1 MNIPTTRLGLRP
13 RPFTWVLLLG
23 CILASPLAS
32 AVSSPSGDKR
42 DYILVINT
50 YAESTPW
57 SRGII
62 TDITARVEQIENL
75 ELYTEHINLLLV
87 DSPREIETFE
97 TNLLREYGKKPP
109 RALVLIGTPTALL
122 RNFINSIWKGIPTI
136 VCAEQDFVGP
146 DKYYQKRLPIPASEQ
161 VPLRTLAD
169 RDNLTLLYSPAYLDQ
184 SIDLMKRILPGMDR
198 LIFID
203 DARYVNRQTEH
214 DLAELLDSKYGGIKY
229 TVYSADEIGI
239 DQLLDSLSTV
249 DVKRTGVLFS
259 SWHYLKNMSG
269 RNEIMTNPFKIIA
282 SSSVPLFSLRPTG
295 LKSSGM
301 IGGYVYDENEYSDR
315 LIATVNAVLEGKQ
328 PRDIPFYTPVRV
340 QPVFNYPVLLRHN
353 ISPNTCPTNTLF
365 FDKPASFM
373 ERYKTWIG
381 VCGGIFLLFLIFQQ
395 WRIAVLR
402 KVDAAHQKERE
413 TQATY
418 SHLFNN
424 MPILYMQERAVFDAQ
439 GTAIDTVYVD
449 VNAYFE
455 HSFYRK
461 DDVIGKS
468 GSTVFPESQSQ
479 FMPIIDIVLKEKR
492 SITFPYYHKPVDI
505 FYEVV
510 ICPSYRKDSVDIFCI
525 DSTAL
530 HNAQKKVDSVNRKLA
545 LALNVANI
553 IPWKWDLTNHTI
565 LCDLNKAAKMAA
577 GMSLANNASLAVDEE
592 CYFSKVHKEDR
603 ERVRAAYRN
612 LIEGHTEKVCEEF
625 RVVSNESGHWHMEW
639 VEAQAT
645 VETRDCDGRPLSLV
659 GTSLVISERKQMEQ
673 ELLTARD
680 RAEESNRLKSAFL
693 ANMSH
698 EIRTPL
704 NAIVGFSGILA
715 STDEEQEK
723 QEYMSIIES
732 NNTLLLQ
739 LISDILDL
747 SKIEAGTFEFNYGMV
762 DVNRMCEE
770 AVRALSL
777 KVQDK
782 PVELLFG
789 DHEAQC
795 CIVGDKN
802 RLLQVITNFINN
814 AVKFTEQGSIT
825 LGYRREARDLL
836 FYVEDTGKGISEEH
850 LRTVF
855 DRFVKLNSFAQGTG
869 LGLSIS
875 KSIVEQMGGHIGV
888 ESEEGRGSRF
898 WFTIPAVACNAGP
911 DDEPSVVAEA
921 PHPVS
926 CQDGKLPLLL
936 VAEDTDSNFLLVSLM
951 FRKEFDIVRAVNG
964 EEAVRICREM
974 NPAAILMDIKMPVMD
989 GFEAMRR
996 IRAFDPAVPIVAVTA
1011 FAYDRDRQKAFAAG
1025 ANGYVAKPLSGEHIR
1040 RVLGTLLAEI

>member
-704 NAIVGFSGILA
+704 NAIVGFAKLIGEVE
-715 STDEEQEK
+715 TEEEK
-723 QEYMSIIES
+723 QQFIDIIDVNSE
-732 NNTLLLQ
+732 LLLQ
-739 LISDILDL
+739 LINDILDI
-747 SKIEAGTFEFNYGMV
+747 SKIEAGTLEFRFRPMNLNDLCRSELEV
-762 DVNRMCEE
+762 H
-770 AVRALSL
+770 
-777 KVQDK
+777 K
-782 PVELLFG
+782 PRVKPGVELVF
-789 DHEAQC
+789 EERVANVE
-795 CIVGDKN
+795 IVCDQN
-802 RLLQVITNFINN
+802 RLAQVISNLLNN
-814 AVKFTEQGSIT
+814 AGKFTEEGEIRF
-825 LGYRREARDLL
+825 GFDLKDGC
-836 FYVEDTGKGISEEH
+836 VEFFVQDTGMGIPPEKA
-850 LRTVF
+850 RNIF
-855 DRFVKLNSFAQGTG
+855 DRFVKLNDFVSGTG
-869 LGLSIS
+869 LGLAIS
-875 KSIVEQMGGHIGV
+875 KMIVEKLDGTIGV
-888 ESEEGRGSRF
+888 DSEPGKGTRFHFSIPVVHRDGSKNDEQLCAAPGR
-898 WFTIPAVACNAGP
+898 
-911 DDEPSVVAEA
+911 D
-921 PHPVS
+921 
-926 CQDGKLPLLL
+926 DGKSWVLL
-936 VAEDTDSNFLLVSLM
+936 VAEDSDTNFRLIEAVLSRRFSL
-951 FRKEFDIVRAVNG
+951 VRAHTG
-964 EEAVRICREM
+964 AEAVDM
-974 NPAAILMDIKMPVMD
+974 FGTVQPDAVLMDIRMPVMD
-989 GFEAMRR
+989 GLEATRR
-996 IRAFDPAVPIVAVTA
+996 IRSVSADVPIIAMS
-1011 FAYDRDRQKAFAAG
+1011 AYSSGSEIESARNAG
-1025 ANGYVAKPLSGEHIR
+1025 CNEFLVKPLSQYSLHRALNAALVEFKGK
-1040 RVLGTLLAEI
+1040 GKS

>member
-13 RPFTWVLLLG
+13 RPFIWVLLLG

-747 SKIEAGTFEFNYGMV
+747 SKIEAGTLEFVHTDFELNKLMREKENV
-762 DVNRMCEE
+762 MR
-770 AVRALSL
+770 L
-777 KVQDK
+777 KTDQN
-782 PVELLFG
+782 VELVFEQRYETCHVRT
-789 DHEAQC
+789 DR
-795 CIVGDKN
+795 N
-802 RLLQVITNFINN
+802 RLSQLMINLLTN
-814 AVKFTEQGSIT
+814 AAKFTHRGSIRF
-825 LGYRREARDLL
+825 GYELRAGQLY
-836 FYVEDTGKGISEEH
+836 FWVADTGCGIPAE
-850 LRTVF
+850 RKDAVF
-855 DRFVKLNSFAQGTG
+855 ERFVKLNSFKQGTG
-869 LGLSIS
+869 LGLSICRT
-875 KSIVEQMGGHIGV
+875 IVEHLGGNIGV
-888 ESEEGRGSRF
+888 ESEEGKGSTF
-898 WFTIPAVACNAGP
+898 WFTLPYVPGQS
-911 DDEPSVVAEA
+911 EQAEA
-921 PHPVS
+921 PAQILQAIPTVEK
-926 CQDGKLPLLL
+926 DKLVILI
-936 VAEDTDSNFLLVSLM
+936 AEDNESNYRLFESILRHEYKLVH
-951 FRKEFDIVRAVNG
+951 AWNG
-964 EEAVRICREM
+964 REAVDLFNRYT
-974 NPAAILMDIKMPVMD
+974 PHLVLMDINMPVMD
-989 GFEAMRR
+989 GYEATAE
-996 IRAFDPAVPIVAVTA
+996 IRKQSADVPIIAVTA
-1011 FAYDRDRQKAFAAG
+1011 FAFASDEQKVLSSGFDGYMPKPINARQLKTQ
-1025 ANGYVAKPLSGEHIR
+1025 
-1040 RVLGTLLAEI
+1040 VLDMLRKRMTLI

>member
-13 RPFTWVLLLG
+13 RPFIWVLLLG
-23 CILASPLAS
+23 CILAYPLAP

-455 HSFYRK
+455 RSFYRR
-461 DDVIGKS
+461 DEVIGKS
-468 GSTVFPESQSQ
+468 GATVFPESQSQ

-510 ICPSYRKDSVDIFCI
+510 ICPSYRKDTVDIFCI

-603 ERVRAAYRN
+603 EHVRAAYRN

>member
-13 RPFTWVLLLG
+13 RPFIWVLLLG
-23 CILASPLAS
+23 CILAYPLAP

-704 NAIVGFSGILA
+704 NAIVGFSELLA
-715 STDEEQEK
+715 KEPRSKTRK
-723 QEYMSIIES
+723 EYSDIIRR
-732 NNTLLLQ
+732 NNELLLQ
-739 LISDILDL
+739 IISDVLDL
-747 SKIEAGTFEFNYGMV
+747 ALIESGRSEVVRTTFDAREF
-762 DVNRMCEE
+762 
-770 AVRALSL
+770 VRET
-777 KVQDK
+777 VEVFRPQC
-782 PVELLFG
+782 PPGVELRMEEELPPRPIRAYRQG
-789 DHEAQC
+789 VTR
-795 CIVGDKN
+795 IIGN
-802 RLLQVITNFINN
+802 YLRN
-814 AVKFTEQGSIT
+814 ALKFTKEGSIT
-825 LGYRREARDLL
+825 IGFCEIPGYVRFHVR
-836 FYVEDTGKGISEEH
+836 DTGIGIAPEDHGRIFE
-850 LRTVF
+850 
-855 DRFVKLNSFAQGTG
+855 RFVKLDTFTQGTG
-869 LGLSIS
+869 LGLSIC
-875 KSIVEQMGGHIGV
+875 KSVAEQLGGRVGV
-888 ESEEGRGSRF
+888 DSAVGRGSCFRLD
-898 WFTIPAVACNAGP
+898 V
-911 DDEPSVVAEA
+911 
-921 PHPVS
+921 PV
-926 CQDGKLPLLL
+926 
-936 VAEDTDSNFLLVSLM
+936 
-951 FRKEFDIVRAVNG
+951 RK
-964 EEAVRICREM
+964 
-974 NPAAILMDIKMPVMD
+974 
-989 GFEAMRR
+989 
-996 IRAFDPAVPIVAVTA
+996 
-1011 FAYDRDRQKAFAAG
+1011 
-1025 ANGYVAKPLSGEHIR
+1025 
-1040 RVLGTLLAEI
+1040 

>member
-13 RPFTWVLLLG
+13 RPFIWVLLLG
-23 CILASPLAS
+23 CILAYPLAP

-455 HSFYRK
+455 RSFYRR
-461 DDVIGKS
+461 DEVIGKS
-468 GSTVFPESQSQ
+468 GATVFPESQSQ

-510 ICPSYRKDSVDIFCI
+510 ICPSYRKDTVDIFCI

-603 ERVRAAYRN
+603 EHVRAAYRN

-680 RAEESNRLKSAFL
+680 RTEESNRLKSAFL

-747 SKIEAGTFEFNYGMV
+747 SKIEAGTLEFVHTDFELNKLMREKENV
-762 DVNRMCEE
+762 MR
-770 AVRALSL
+770 L
-777 KVQDK
+777 KTDQN
-782 PVELLFG
+782 VELVFEQRYETCHVRT
-789 DHEAQC
+789 DR
-795 CIVGDKN
+795 N
-802 RLLQVITNFINN
+802 RLSQLMINLLTN
-814 AVKFTEQGSIT
+814 AAKFTHRGSIRF
-825 LGYRREARDLL
+825 GYELRAGQLY
-836 FYVEDTGKGISEEH
+836 FWVADTGCGIPAE
-850 LRTVF
+850 RKDAVF
-855 DRFVKLNSFAQGTG
+855 ERFVKLNSFKQGTG
-869 LGLSIS
+869 LGLSICRT
-875 KSIVEQMGGHIGV
+875 IVEHLGGNIGV
-888 ESEEGRGSRF
+888 ESEEGKGSTF
-898 WFTIPAVACNAGP
+898 WFTLPYVPGKQEPAKIPAQMLQAVP
-911 DDEPSVVAEA
+911 TVEKD
-921 PHPVS
+921 
-926 CQDGKLPLLL
+926 KLVILI
-936 VAEDTDSNFLLVSLM
+936 AEDNESNYRLFESILRHEYKLVH
-951 FRKEFDIVRAVNG
+951 AWNG
-964 EEAVRICREM
+964 REAVDLFNRHT
-974 NPAAILMDIKMPVMD
+974 PHLVLMDINMPVMD
-989 GFEAMRR
+989 GYEATAE
-996 IRAFDPAVPIVAVTA
+996 IRKQSADVPIIAVTA
-1011 FAYDRDRQKAFAAG
+1011 FAFASDEQKVLSSGFDGYMPKPINARQLKTQ
-1025 ANGYVAKPLSGEHIR
+1025 
-1040 RVLGTLLAEI
+1040 VLDMLRKRMTLI

>member
-13 RPFTWVLLLG
+13 RPFIWVLLLG
-23 CILASPLAS
+23 CILAYPLAP

-625 RVVSNESGHWHMEW
+625 
-639 VEAQAT
+639 
-645 VETRDCDGRPLSLV
+645 
-659 GTSLVISERKQMEQ
+659 
-673 ELLTARD
+673 
-680 RAEESNRLKSAFL
+680 
-693 ANMSH
+693 
-698 EIRTPL
+698 
-704 NAIVGFSGILA
+704 
-715 STDEEQEK
+715 
-723 QEYMSIIES
+723 
-732 NNTLLLQ
+732 
-739 LISDILDL
+739 
-747 SKIEAGTFEFNYGMV
+747 
-762 DVNRMCEE
+762 
-770 AVRALSL
+770 
-777 KVQDK
+777 
-782 PVELLFG
+782 
-789 DHEAQC
+789 
-795 CIVGDKN
+795 
-802 RLLQVITNFINN
+802 
-814 AVKFTEQGSIT
+814 
-825 LGYRREARDLL
+825 
-836 FYVEDTGKGISEEH
+836 
-850 LRTVF
+850 
-855 DRFVKLNSFAQGTG
+855 
-869 LGLSIS
+869 
-875 KSIVEQMGGHIGV
+875 
-888 ESEEGRGSRF
+888 
-898 WFTIPAVACNAGP
+898 
-911 DDEPSVVAEA
+911 
-921 PHPVS
+921 
-926 CQDGKLPLLL
+926 
-936 VAEDTDSNFLLVSLM
+936 
-951 FRKEFDIVRAVNG
+951 FR
-964 EEAVRICREM
+964 
-974 NPAAILMDIKMPVMD
+974 
-989 GFEAMRR
+989 
-996 IRAFDPAVPIVAVTA
+996 
-1011 FAYDRDRQKAFAAG
+1011 
-1025 ANGYVAKPLSGEHIR
+1025 
-1040 RVLGTLLAEI
+1040 

>member
-13 RPFTWVLLLG
+13 RPFIWVLLLG
-23 CILASPLAS
+23 CILAYPLAP

-198 LIFID
+198 LVFID

-214 DLAELLDSKYGGIKY
+214 DLAELLGSKYPGMKY
-229 TVYSADEIGI
+229 TVYSADKIGI
-239 DQLLDSLSTV
+239 DQLLDSLSTI
-249 DVKRTGVLFS
+249 DVKQTGVLFS

-269 RNEIMTNPFKIIA
+269 RNEIMTNPFKVIA

-301 IGGYVYDENEYSDR
+301 IGGYVYGENEYSDR
-315 LIATVNAVLEGKQ
+315 LIATIDAVLEGKQ
-328 PRDIPFYTPVRV
+328 PRDIPFYTPAGA

-455 HSFYRK
+455 RSFYRR
-461 DDVIGKS
+461 DEVIGKS
-468 GSTVFPESQSQ
+468 GATVFPESQSQ

-510 ICPSYRKDSVDIFCI
+510 ICPSYRKDTVDIFCI

-603 ERVRAAYRN
+603 EHVRAAYRN

-704 NAIVGFSGILA
+704 NAIVGFSELMATEADPDQRKEFADLILV
-715 STDEEQEK
+715 
-723 QEYMSIIES
+723 

-739 LISDILDL
+739 IISDVLDL
-747 SKIEAGTFEFNYGMV
+747 ARIESGRIEIVRTKFDARDLCREVAETF
-762 DVNRMCEE
+762 R
-770 AVRALSL
+770 
-777 KVQDK
+777 
-782 PVELLFG
+782 
-789 DHEAQC
+789 
-795 CIVGDKN
+795 
-802 RLLQVITNFINN
+802 LQVAEGVVLRLEDSLPRLQLEDYKQGLHQILGNFVRN
-814 AVKFTEQGSIT
+814 AVKFTTKGSIT
-825 LGYRREARDLL
+825 IGFSQRPGWVR
-836 FYVEDTGKGISEEH
+836 FYVRDTGIGIPEEE
-850 LRTVF
+850 RAKIF
-855 DRFVKLNSFAQGTG
+855 DRFYKVDTFTQGTG
-869 LGLSIS
+869 LGLPIC
-875 KSIVEQMGGHIGV
+875 KNIAEQLGGRIGV
-888 ESEEGRGSRF
+888 DSAVGAGSCF
-898 WFTIPAVACNAGP
+898 WVEIPA
-911 DDEPSVVAEA
+911 
-921 PHPVS
+921 
-926 CQDGKLPLLL
+926 GK
-936 VAEDTDSNFLLVSLM
+936 
-951 FRKEFDIVRAVNG
+951 
-964 EEAVRICREM
+964 
-974 NPAAILMDIKMPVMD
+974 
-989 GFEAMRR
+989 
-996 IRAFDPAVPIVAVTA
+996 
-1011 FAYDRDRQKAFAAG
+1011 
-1025 ANGYVAKPLSGEHIR
+1025 
-1040 RVLGTLLAEI
+1040 

>member
-13 RPFTWVLLLG
+13 RPLIWVLLLG
-23 CILASPLAS
+23 CILAYPLAP

-229 TVYSADEIGI
+229 TVYSADKIGI

-301 IGGYVYDENEYSDR
+301 IGGYVYGENEYSDR
-315 LIATVNAVLEGKQ
+315 LIATIDAVLEGKQ
-328 PRDIPFYTPVRV
+328 PRDIPFYTLAGA

-353 ISPNTCPTNTLF
+353 ISPNACPTNTLF
-365 FDKPASFM
+365 FDKPSSFM
-373 ERYKTWIG
+373 ERYKTEIG
-381 VCGGIFLLFLIFQQ
+381 VCGSIFLLFLIFQQ

-402 KVDAAHQKERE
+402 KVDAAHQKEME
-413 TQATY
+413 TQAKY

-424 MPILYMQERAVFDAQ
+424 MPILYMQERVVFDAQ

-449 VNAYFE
+449 VNAHFE
-455 HSFYRK
+455 RSFYPL
-461 DDVIGKS
+461 DEVAGKS
-468 GSTVFPESQSQ
+468 GSTVFPESMPQ

-492 SITFPYYHKPVDI
+492 SVTFPYYHKPVNI

-510 ICPSYRKDSVDIFCI
+510 ICPSYQQDTVDIFCI

-553 IPWKWDLTNHTI
+553 IPWKWNLTNHTI

-680 RAEESNRLKSAFL
+680 RTEESNRLKSAFL

-704 NAIVGFSGILA
+704 NAIVGFAKLIGEVE
-715 STDEEQEK
+715 TEEEK
-723 QEYMSIIES
+723 QQFIDIIDVNSE
-732 NNTLLLQ
+732 LLLQ
-739 LISDILDL
+739 LINDILDI
-747 SKIEAGTFEFNYGMV
+747 SKIEAGTLEFRFRPMNLNDLCRSELEV
-762 DVNRMCEE
+762 H
-770 AVRALSL
+770 
-777 KVQDK
+777 K
-782 PVELLFG
+782 PRVKPGVELVF
-789 DHEAQC
+789 EERVANVE
-795 CIVGDKN
+795 IVCDQN
-802 RLLQVITNFINN
+802 RLAQVISNLLNN
-814 AVKFTEQGSIT
+814 AGKFTEEGEIRF
-825 LGYRREARDLL
+825 GFDLKDGC
-836 FYVEDTGKGISEEH
+836 VEFFVQDTGMGIPPEKA
-850 LRTVF
+850 RNIF
-855 DRFVKLNSFAQGTG
+855 DRFVKLNDFAAGTG
-869 LGLSIS
+869 LGLAIS
-875 KSIVEQMGGHIGV
+875 KMIVEKLDGTIGV
-888 ESEEGRGSRF
+888 DSEPGKGTRF
-898 WFTIPAVACNAGP
+898 HFSIPVVHRDGGK
-911 DDEPSVVAEA
+911 DDEQHCAA
-921 PHPVS
+921 PGRD
-926 CQDGKLPLLL
+926 DGKSWVLL
-936 VAEDTDSNFLLVSLM
+936 VAEDSDTNFRLIEAVLSRRFSL
-951 FRKEFDIVRAVNG
+951 VRAHTG
-964 EEAVRICREM
+964 AEAVDM
-974 NPAAILMDIKMPVMD
+974 FGTVQPDAVLMDIRMPVMD
-989 GFEAMRR
+989 GLEATRR
-996 IRAFDPAVPIVAVTA
+996 IRSVSADVPIIAMS
-1011 FAYDRDRQKAFAAG
+1011 AYSSGSEIESARNAG
-1025 ANGYVAKPLSGEHIR
+1025 CNEFLVKPLSQYSLHRALNAALVEFKGK
-1040 RVLGTLLAEI
+1040 GKS

>member
-770 AVRALSL
+770 AVRSLRL
-777 KVQDK
+777 KVQDR

-789 DHEAQC
+789 DHEEQC
-795 CIVGDKN
+795 RIVGDKN

-825 LGYRREARDLL
+825 LGYRREAGDLL

-926 CQDGKLPLLL
+926 RQDGKLPLLL

-974 NPAAILMDIKMPVMD
+974 KPAAILMDIKMPVMD
-989 GFEAMRR
+989 GLEATRR
-996 IRAFDPAVPIVAVTA
+996 IRAFDPVVPIVAVTA
-1011 FAYDRDRQKAFAAG
+1011 FAYDRDRQKALAAG
-1025 ANGYVAKPLSGEHIR
+1025 ANEYVAKPLSGEHIR
-1040 RVLGTLLAEI
+1040 RVLGTLLAGG

>member
-1 MNIPTTRLGLRP
+1 MR
-13 RPFTWVLLLG
+13 
-23 CILASPLAS
+23 
-32 AVSSPSGDKR
+32 
-42 DYILVINT
+42 
-50 YAESTPW
+50 
-57 SRGII
+57 
-62 TDITARVEQIENL
+62 
-75 ELYTEHINLLLV
+75 
-87 DSPREIETFE
+87 
-97 TNLLREYGKKPP
+97 
-109 RALVLIGTPTALL
+109 TPTALL

-704 NAIVGFSGILA
+704 NAIVGFAKLIGEVE
-715 STDEEQEK
+715 TEEEK
-723 QEYMSIIES
+723 QQFIDIIDVNSE
-732 NNTLLLQ
+732 LLLQ
-739 LISDILDL
+739 LINDILDI
-747 SKIEAGTFEFNYGMV
+747 SKIEAGTLEFRFRPMNLNDLCRSELEV
-762 DVNRMCEE
+762 H
-770 AVRALSL
+770 
-777 KVQDK
+777 K
-782 PVELLFG
+782 PRVKPGVELVF
-789 DHEAQC
+789 EERVANVE
-795 CIVGDKN
+795 IVCDQN
-802 RLLQVITNFINN
+802 RLAQVISNLLNN
-814 AVKFTEQGSIT
+814 AGKFTEEGEIRF
-825 LGYRREARDLL
+825 GFDLKDGC
-836 FYVEDTGKGISEEH
+836 VEFFVQDTGMGIPPEKA
-850 LRTVF
+850 RNIF
-855 DRFVKLNSFAQGTG
+855 DRFVKLNDFVSGTG
-869 LGLSIS
+869 LGLAIS
-875 KSIVEQMGGHIGV
+875 KMIVEKLDGTIGV
-888 ESEEGRGSRF
+888 DSEPGKGTRFHFSIPVVHRDGSKNDEQLCAAPGR
-898 WFTIPAVACNAGP
+898 
-911 DDEPSVVAEA
+911 D
-921 PHPVS
+921 
-926 CQDGKLPLLL
+926 DGKSWVLL
-936 VAEDTDSNFLLVSLM
+936 VAEDSDTNFRL
-951 FRKEFDIVRAVNG
+951 I
-964 EEAVRICREM
+964 EAVLSRRFSLVRE
-974 NPAAILMDIKMPVMD
+974 PRPWTCSGRYSPMPC
-989 GFEAMRR
+989 
-996 IRAFDPAVPIVAVTA
+996 
-1011 FAYDRDRQKAFAAG
+1011 
-1025 ANGYVAKPLSGEHIR
+1025 
-1040 RVLGTLLAEI
+1040 

>member
-770 AVRALSL
+770 AVRSLRL
-777 KVQDK
+777 KVQDR

-789 DHEAQC
+789 DHEEQC
-795 CIVGDKN
+795 RIVGDKN
-802 RLLQVITNFINN
+802 RLMQVITNFINN

-825 LGYRREARDLL
+825 LGYRREAGDLL

-926 CQDGKLPLLL
+926 RQDGKLPLLL

-974 NPAAILMDIKMPVMD
+974 KPAAILMDIKMPVMD
-989 GFEAMRR
+989 GLEATRR
-996 IRAFDPAVPIVAVTA
+996 IRAFDPVVPIVAVTA
-1011 FAYDRDRQKAFAAG
+1011 FAYDRDRQKALAAG
-1025 ANGYVAKPLSGEHIR
+1025 ANEYVAKPLSGEHIR
-1040 RVLGTLLAEI
+1040 RVLGTLLAGG

>member
-13 RPFTWVLLLG
+13 RPFIWVLLLG
-23 CILASPLAS
+23 CILAYPLAP

-770 AVRALSL
+770 AVRSLRL
-777 KVQDK
+777 KVQDR

-789 DHEAQC
+789 DHEEQC
-795 CIVGDKN
+795 RIVGDKN
-802 RLLQVITNFINN
+802 RLMQVITNFINN

-825 LGYRREARDLL
+825 LGYRREAGDLL

-911 DDEPSVVAEA
+911 DDELSVVAEA

-926 CQDGKLPLLL
+926 RQDGKLPLLL

-989 GFEAMRR
+989 GFEATRQIRR
-996 IRAFDPAVPIVAVTA
+996 FDPAVPIVAVTA
-1011 FAYDRDRQKAFAAG
+1011 FAYDRDRQKALAAG
-1025 ANGYVAKPLSGEHIR
+1025 ANEYVAKPLSGEHIR
-1040 RVLGTLLAEI
+1040 RVLGTLLAGV

>member
-1 MNIPTTRLGLRP
+1 MNMPTTRPGLRF
-13 RPFTWVLLLG
+13 RPLVWALLLG
-23 CILASPLAS
+23 CILTYPFSP
-32 AVSSPSGDKR
+32 AVSRPPGDKR

-97 TNLLREYGKKPP
+97 TNLLREYGKKQP

-510 ICPSYRKDSVDIFCI
+510 ICPSYRKDTVDIFCI

-704 NAIVGFSGILA
+704 NAIVGFSNLLA
-715 STDEEQEK
+715 ETDDIAERR
-723 QEYMSIIES
+723 EYMQVVEE
-732 NNTLLLQ
+732 NNDLLLK

-747 SKIEAGTFEFNYGMV
+747 SKIEAGTFEFNYGML

-770 AVRALSL
+770 AVRSLRL

-795 CIVGDKN
+795 RIVGDKN

-825 LGYRREARDLL
+825 LGYRREAGDLL

-926 CQDGKLPLLL
+926 RQDGKLPLLL

-974 NPAAILMDIKMPVMD
+974 KPAAILMDIKMPVMD
-989 GFEAMRR
+989 GLEATRR
-996 IRAFDPAVPIVAVTA
+996 IRAFDPVVPIVAVTA
-1011 FAYDRDRQKAFAAG
+1011 FAYDRDRQKALAAG
-1025 ANGYVAKPLSGEHIR
+1025 ANEYVAKPLSGEHIR
-1040 RVLGTLLAEI
+1040 RVLGTLLAGG

>member
-13 RPFTWVLLLG
+13 RPFIWVLLLG
-23 CILASPLAS
+23 CILAYPLAP

-365 FDKPASFM
+365 STNLPRSWSGIKHGSAS
-373 ERYKTWIG
+373 
-381 VCGGIFLLFLIFQQ
+381 
-395 WRIAVLR
+395 A
-402 KVDAAHQKERE
+402 
-413 TQATY
+413 
-418 SHLFNN
+418 
-424 MPILYMQERAVFDAQ
+424 AVFSCYSSSSSNGGSPSCAKSTQ
-439 GTAIDTVYVD
+439 PTRR
-449 VNAYFE
+449 
-455 HSFYRK
+455 S
-461 DDVIGKS
+461 GKPRPHIRTC
-468 GSTVFPESQSQ
+468 STTC
-479 FMPIIDIVLKEKR
+479 R
-492 SITFPYYHKPVDI
+492 SC
-505 FYEVV
+505 
-510 ICPSYRKDSVDIFCI
+510 ICRNGPC
-525 DSTAL
+525 ST
-530 HNAQKKVDSVNRKLA
+530 H
-545 LALNVANI
+545 
-553 IPWKWDLTNHTI
+553 
-565 LCDLNKAAKMAA
+565 
-577 GMSLANNASLAVDEE
+577 
-592 CYFSKVHKEDR
+592 R
-603 ERVRAAYRN
+603 ER
-612 LIEGHTEKVCEEF
+612 
-625 RVVSNESGHWHMEW
+625 
-639 VEAQAT
+639 
-645 VETRDCDGRPLSLV
+645 P
-659 GTSLVISERKQMEQ
+659 
-673 ELLTARD
+673 
-680 RAEESNRLKSAFL
+680 
-693 ANMSH
+693 
-698 EIRTPL
+698 
-704 NAIVGFSGILA
+704 
-715 STDEEQEK
+715 
-723 QEYMSIIES
+723 
-732 NNTLLLQ
+732 
-739 LISDILDL
+739 
-747 SKIEAGTFEFNYGMV
+747 
-762 DVNRMCEE
+762 
-770 AVRALSL
+770 
-777 KVQDK
+777 
-782 PVELLFG
+782 
-789 DHEAQC
+789 
-795 CIVGDKN
+795 
-802 RLLQVITNFINN
+802 
-814 AVKFTEQGSIT
+814 
-825 LGYRREARDLL
+825 
-836 FYVEDTGKGISEEH
+836 
-850 LRTVF
+850 
-855 DRFVKLNSFAQGTG
+855 
-869 LGLSIS
+869 
-875 KSIVEQMGGHIGV
+875 
-888 ESEEGRGSRF
+888 
-898 WFTIPAVACNAGP
+898 
-911 DDEPSVVAEA
+911 
-921 PHPVS
+921 
-926 CQDGKLPLLL
+926 
-936 VAEDTDSNFLLVSLM
+936 
-951 FRKEFDIVRAVNG
+951 
-964 EEAVRICREM
+964 
-974 NPAAILMDIKMPVMD
+974 
-989 GFEAMRR
+989 
-996 IRAFDPAVPIVAVTA
+996 
-1011 FAYDRDRQKAFAAG
+1011 
-1025 ANGYVAKPLSGEHIR
+1025 
-1040 RVLGTLLAEI
+1040 

>member
-1 MNIPTTRLGLRP
+1 MNMPTTRPGLRF
-13 RPFTWVLLLG
+13 RPLVWALLLG
-23 CILASPLAS
+23 CILTYPFSP
-32 AVSSPSGDKR
+32 AVSRPPGDKR

-62 TDITARVEQIENL
+62 ADITAHVEQIENL
-75 ELYTEHINLLLV
+75 ELYTEHMTLLLV
-87 DSPREIETFE
+87 DSPEDIRTFE
-97 TNLLREYGKKPP
+97 ANLLREYGKKPP
-109 RALVLIGTPTALL
+109 QALVLIGTPAALL
-122 RNFINSIWKGIPTI
+122 RNFINSIWQDIPTI
-136 VCAEQDFVGP
+136 VCAEQDFIGP
-146 DKYYQKRLPIPASEQ
+146 DKYHLKRQPIPASEQ
-161 VPLRTLAD
+161 VPLRALAD
-169 RDNLTLLYSPAYLDQ
+169 QDNLTLLYSPAYLDQ
-184 SIDLMKRILPGMDR
+184 SVDLMKRILPGMDR
-198 LIFID
+198 LVFID

-214 DLAELLDSKYGGIKY
+214 DLAELLGSKYPGMKY
-229 TVYSADEIGI
+229 TVYSADKIGI
-239 DQLLDSLSTV
+239 DQLLDSLSTI
-249 DVKRTGVLFS
+249 DVKQTGVLFS

-269 RNEIMTNPFKIIA
+269 RNEIMTNPFKVIA

-301 IGGYVYDENEYSDR
+301 IGGYVYGENEYSDR
-315 LIATVNAVLEGKQ
+315 LIATIDAVLEGKQ
-328 PRDIPFYTPVRV
+328 PRDIPFYTPAGA

-455 HSFYRK
+455 RSFYRR
-461 DDVIGKS
+461 DEVIGKS
-468 GSTVFPESQSQ
+468 GATVFPESQSQ

-510 ICPSYRKDSVDIFCI
+510 ICPSYRKDTVDIFCI

-603 ERVRAAYRN
+603 EHVRAAYRN

-704 NAIVGFSGILA
+704 NAIIGFANLLTSEDIPFSEA
-715 STDEEQEK
+715 EK
-723 QEYMSIIES
+723 QEYSRLITS
-732 NNTLLLQ
+732 NGDQLLR

-747 SKIEAGTFEFNYGMV
+747 SKIESNTMEFHFGEHSLHALLTDIYQAQRLCMPEGVRLRLDMPQADTPIV
-762 DVNRMCEE
+762 TDASRLKQVVNN
-770 AVRALSL
+770 L
-777 KVQDK
+777 
-782 PVELLFG
+782 
-789 DHEAQC
+789 
-795 CIVGDKN
+795 
-802 RLLQVITNFINN
+802 INN
-814 AVKFTEQGSIT
+814 AAKFTDDGSIT
-825 LGYRREARDLL
+825 FGFRSPQGCEQVEL
-836 FYVEDTGKGISEEH
+836 FVHDTGKGIAQEH
-850 LRTVF
+850 L
-855 DRFVKLNSFAQGTG
+855 DRIFERFYKADSFVKGVG
-869 LGLSIS
+869 LGLSICRT
-875 KSIVEQMGGHIGV
+875 ITEYLGGAISV
-888 ESEEGRGSRF
+888 ESESGKGTR
-898 WFTIPAVACNAGP
+898 FTIQ
-911 DDEPSVVAEA
+911 
-921 PHPVS
+921 H
-926 CQDGKLPLLL
+926 
-936 VAEDTDSNFLLVSLM
+936 
-951 FRKEFDIVRAVNG
+951 
-964 EEAVRICREM
+964 
-974 NPAAILMDIKMPVMD
+974 
-989 GFEAMRR
+989 
-996 IRAFDPAVPIVAVTA
+996 
-1011 FAYDRDRQKAFAAG
+1011 
-1025 ANGYVAKPLSGEHIR
+1025 PLSRPEAAPR
-1040 RVLGTLLAEI
+1040 REPAGTAGMRQ

>member
-1 MNIPTTRLGLRP
+1 MNMPTTRPGLRF
-13 RPFTWVLLLG
+13 RPLVWALLLG
-23 CILASPLAS
+23 CILTYPFSP
-32 AVSSPSGDKR
+32 AVSRPPGDKR

-62 TDITARVEQIENL
+62 ADITAHVEQIENL
-75 ELYTEHINLLLV
+75 ELYTEHMTLLLV
-87 DSPREIETFE
+87 DSPEDIRTFE
-97 TNLLREYGKKPP
+97 ANLLREYGKKPP
-109 RALVLIGTPTALL
+109 QALVLIGTPAALL
-122 RNFINSIWKGIPTI
+122 RNFINSIWQDIPTI
-136 VCAEQDFVGP
+136 VCAEQDFIGP
-146 DKYYQKRLPIPASEQ
+146 DKYYLKRQPIPASEQ
-161 VPLRTLAD
+161 VPLRALAD
-169 RDNLTLLYSPAYLDQ
+169 QDNLTLLYSPAYLDQ

-198 LIFID
+198 LVFID

-214 DLAELLDSKYGGIKY
+214 DLAELLGSKYPGMKY
-229 TVYSADEIGI
+229 TVYSADKIGI
-239 DQLLDSLSTV
+239 DQLLDSLSTI
-249 DVKRTGVLFS
+249 DVKQTGVLFS

-269 RNEIMTNPFKIIA
+269 RNEIMTNPFKVIA

-301 IGGYVYDENEYSDR
+301 IGGYVYGENEYSDR
-315 LIATVNAVLEGKQ
+315 LIATIDAVLEGKQ
-328 PRDIPFYTPVRV
+328 PRDIPFYTLAGA

-353 ISPNTCPTNTLF
+353 ISPNACPTNTLF
-365 FDKPASFM
+365 FDKPSSFM
-373 ERYKTWIG
+373 ERYKTEIG
-381 VCGGIFLLFLIFQQ
+381 VCGSIFLLFLIFQQ

-402 KVDAAHQKERE
+402 KVDAAHQKEME
-413 TQATY
+413 TQAKY

-424 MPILYMQERAVFDAQ
+424 MPILYMQERVVFDAQ

-449 VNAYFE
+449 VNAHFE
-455 HSFYRK
+455 RSFYPL
-461 DDVIGKS
+461 DEVAGKS
-468 GSTVFPESQSQ
+468 GSTVFPESMPQ

-492 SITFPYYHKPVDI
+492 SVTFPYYHKPVNI

-510 ICPSYRKDSVDIFCI
+510 ICPSYQQDTVDIFCI

-553 IPWKWDLTNHTI
+553 IPWKWNLTNHTI

-680 RAEESNRLKSAFL
+680 RTEESNRLKSAFL

>member
-365 FDKPASFM
+365 STNRPRSWSGIKHGSAS
-373 ERYKTWIG
+373 
-381 VCGGIFLLFLIFQQ
+381 
-395 WRIAVLR
+395 A
-402 KVDAAHQKERE
+402 
-413 TQATY
+413 
-418 SHLFNN
+418 
-424 MPILYMQERAVFDAQ
+424 AVFSCYSSSSSNGGSPSCAKSTQ
-439 GTAIDTVYVD
+439 PTRR
-449 VNAYFE
+449 
-455 HSFYRK
+455 S
-461 DDVIGKS
+461 GKPRPHIRTC
-468 GSTVFPESQSQ
+468 STTC
-479 FMPIIDIVLKEKR
+479 R
-492 SITFPYYHKPVDI
+492 SC
-505 FYEVV
+505 
-510 ICPSYRKDSVDIFCI
+510 ICRNGPC
-525 DSTAL
+525 ST
-530 HNAQKKVDSVNRKLA
+530 H
-545 LALNVANI
+545 
-553 IPWKWDLTNHTI
+553 
-565 LCDLNKAAKMAA
+565 
-577 GMSLANNASLAVDEE
+577 
-592 CYFSKVHKEDR
+592 R
-603 ERVRAAYRN
+603 ER
-612 LIEGHTEKVCEEF
+612 
-625 RVVSNESGHWHMEW
+625 
-639 VEAQAT
+639 
-645 VETRDCDGRPLSLV
+645 P
-659 GTSLVISERKQMEQ
+659 
-673 ELLTARD
+673 
-680 RAEESNRLKSAFL
+680 
-693 ANMSH
+693 
-698 EIRTPL
+698 
-704 NAIVGFSGILA
+704 
-715 STDEEQEK
+715 
-723 QEYMSIIES
+723 
-732 NNTLLLQ
+732 
-739 LISDILDL
+739 
-747 SKIEAGTFEFNYGMV
+747 
-762 DVNRMCEE
+762 
-770 AVRALSL
+770 
-777 KVQDK
+777 
-782 PVELLFG
+782 
-789 DHEAQC
+789 
-795 CIVGDKN
+795 
-802 RLLQVITNFINN
+802 
-814 AVKFTEQGSIT
+814 
-825 LGYRREARDLL
+825 
-836 FYVEDTGKGISEEH
+836 
-850 LRTVF
+850 
-855 DRFVKLNSFAQGTG
+855 
-869 LGLSIS
+869 
-875 KSIVEQMGGHIGV
+875 
-888 ESEEGRGSRF
+888 
-898 WFTIPAVACNAGP
+898 
-911 DDEPSVVAEA
+911 
-921 PHPVS
+921 
-926 CQDGKLPLLL
+926 
-936 VAEDTDSNFLLVSLM
+936 
-951 FRKEFDIVRAVNG
+951 
-964 EEAVRICREM
+964 
-974 NPAAILMDIKMPVMD
+974 
-989 GFEAMRR
+989 
-996 IRAFDPAVPIVAVTA
+996 
-1011 FAYDRDRQKAFAAG
+1011 
-1025 ANGYVAKPLSGEHIR
+1025 
-1040 RVLGTLLAEI
+1040 

>member
-1 MNIPTTRLGLRP
+1 MNMPTTRPGLRF
-13 RPFTWVLLLG
+13 RPLVWALLLG
-23 CILASPLAS
+23 CILTYPFSP
-32 AVSSPSGDKR
+32 AVSRPPGDKR

-62 TDITARVEQIENL
+62 ADITAHVEQIENL
-75 ELYTEHINLLLV
+75 ELYTEHMTLLLV
-87 DSPREIETFE
+87 DSPEDIRTFE
-97 TNLLREYGKKPP
+97 ANLLREYGKKPP
-109 RALVLIGTPTALL
+109 QALVLIGTPAALL
-122 RNFINSIWKGIPTI
+122 RNFINSIWQDIPTI
-136 VCAEQDFVGP
+136 VCAEQDFIGP
-146 DKYYQKRLPIPASEQ
+146 DKYYLKRQPIPASEQ
-161 VPLRTLAD
+161 VPLRALAD
-169 RDNLTLLYSPAYLDQ
+169 QDNLTLLYSPAYLDQ

-198 LIFID
+198 LVFID

-214 DLAELLDSKYGGIKY
+214 DLAELLGSKYPGMKY
-229 TVYSADEIGI
+229 TVYSADKIGI
-239 DQLLDSLSTV
+239 DQLLDSLSTI
-249 DVKRTGVLFS
+249 DVKQTGVLFS

-269 RNEIMTNPFKIIA
+269 RNEIMTNPFKVIA

-301 IGGYVYDENEYSDR
+301 IGGYVYGENEYSDR
-315 LIATVNAVLEGKQ
+315 LIATIDAVLEGKQ
-328 PRDIPFYTPVRV
+328 PRDIPFYTLAGA

-353 ISPNTCPTNTLF
+353 ISPNACPTNTLF
-365 FDKPASFM
+365 FDKPSSFM
-373 ERYKTWIG
+373 ERYKTEIG
-381 VCGGIFLLFLIFQQ
+381 VCGSIFLLFLIFQQ

-402 KVDAAHQKERE
+402 KVDAAHQKEME
-413 TQATY
+413 TQAKY

-424 MPILYMQERAVFDAQ
+424 MPILYMQERVVFDAQ

-449 VNAYFE
+449 VNAHFE
-455 HSFYRK
+455 RSFYPL
-461 DDVIGKS
+461 DEVAGKS
-468 GSTVFPESQSQ
+468 GSTVFPESMPQ

-492 SITFPYYHKPVDI
+492 SVTFPYYHKPVNI

-510 ICPSYRKDSVDIFCI
+510 ICPSYQQDTVDIFCI

-553 IPWKWDLTNHTI
+553 IPWKWNLTNHTI

-680 RAEESNRLKSAFL
+680 RTEESNRLKSAFL

-747 SKIEAGTFEFNYGMV
+747 SKIEAGTFEFNYGML

-770 AVRALSL
+770 AVRSLRL

-795 CIVGDKN
+795 RIVGDKN

-825 LGYRREARDLL
+825 LGYRREAGDLL

-989 GFEAMRR
+989 GFEATRR

-1011 FAYDRDRQKAFAAG
+1011 FAYDRDRQKALAAG
-1025 ANGYVAKPLSGEHIR
+1025 ANEYVAKPLSGEHIR
-1040 RVLGTLLAEI
+1040 RVLGTLLAGG